1 MGMRVFRPSS
11 EPPREGLSTEQKWKG
26 PDRGLITCWE
36 VGRRIAENQPE
47 LAERAKAGEL
57 PPLGWK
63 GGVEMATKIR
73 QKIGTHFYLAQW
85 QGLRGD
91 DLNID
96 LASEPQLTCARTGM
110 TVIFTGNVKKY
121 GNA

>member
-1 MGMRVFRPSS
+1 
-11 EPPREGLSTEQKWKG
+11 
-26 PDRGLITCWE
+26 
-36 VGRRIAENQPE
+36 
-47 LAERAKAGEL
+47 
-57 PPLGWK
+57 
-63 GGVEMATKIR
+63 MATKIR